1 MWKNEVISSQLSC
14 DRCFNP
20 LAPLVK
26 GLIYRSEV
34 SLDHRFSLNYQMSI
48 TLKQS
53 SELMFLLK
61 ANDWVSLICYSRA
74 VNA

>member
-1 MWKNEVISSQLSC
+1 MWKNEIISSKLFC
-14 DRCFNP
+14 DRCFSP
-20 LAPLVK
+20 LALLVT

-34 SLDHRFSLNYQMSI
+34 SLDHRFSANYQMSI
-48 TLKQS
+48 TLKHS

-61 ANDWVSLICYSRA
+61 GIDWVSLICYSRA